1 MNLFIDIIFGIDIL
15 VNFLT
20 PLELEN
26 ETYDTNLKNIAKSYL
41 SGMFVVDLISCL
53 PTNLFV
59 AAKGRTNS

>member
-1 MNLFIDIIFGIDIL
+1 MNLFIDIIIGIDIL